1 MEMVCL
7 HTDPNFKEYSMSKHC
22 FNASNAP
29 LAIGP
34 YSHAVIAGDFVYLS
48 GQAGLDPSSNQLVSG
63 GIVPESRQ
71 VLTNLKA
78 ILTEM
83 KLSLAD
89 VVKTSVFLKDMAD
102 FAAFNAVYAEFFPA
116 DCPARTTIQAAAL
129 PKNASVEIDLV
140 AYKGK

>member
-1 MEMVCL
+1 M
-7 HTDPNFKEYSMSKHC
+7 NKQC
-22 FNASNAP
+22 FNASTAP
-29 LAIGP
+29 KAIGP

-48 GQAGLDPSSNQLVSG
+48 GQAGLDPSTNQMVPG
-63 GIVPESRQ
+63 GIVPETRQ

-83 KLSLAD
+83 NLSLAD

-102 FAAFNAVYAEFFPA
+102 FAAFNAVYAEFFPF
-116 DCPARTTIQAAAL
+116 DCPSRTTIQAAAL
-129 PKNASVEIDLV
+129 PKNAMVEIDVV